1 MELNSAMALNDD
13 IFSDKIESIP
23 TREGMGKALVEIAE
37 KDEKVFCVTADVA
50 ESVRVHYFAQKFPNR
65 FIQCGVAEQNM
76 AGVAAGLAYAG
87 KKVFMAAYGV
97 FNPGRNY
104 DQIRVAI
111 CYANADVKVI
121 ASHTGLTV
129 GPDGATHQALE
140 DIGLMRGLPRMCV
153 IYPSDSIQAYK
164 ATYGIY
170 EKYGPCYLRLSREK
184 MPVFTTIETPFKIGK
199 ANVLVFG
206 EDVSIIATGPLV
218 YEALQAAKL
227 LEEYGIRVE
236 VIDCSTLS
244 YSDFDKETIIKS
256 AKKTGKVVT
265 VEEHQIVNGLGSA
278 IAEVLSESYPTR
290 LLRIG
295 MPMKFGESGEGI
307 ELLKHY
313 GLWRNSIAEK
323 VKKFVL
329 GEVNS

>member
-1 MELNSAMALNDD
+1 MEINQDINLNKDLFGKLD
-13 IFSDKIESIP
+13 SIP
-23 TREGMGKALVEIAE
+23 TREGMGKAIVDIATN
-37 KDEKVFCVTADVA
+37 DENVFCVTADVA
-50 ESVRVHYFAQKFPNR
+50 ESVRVHYFAQKFPYR

-87 KKVFMAAYGV
+87 KTVFMAAYGV

-111 CYANADVKVI
+111 CYANANVKVV

-140 DIGLMRGLPRMCV
+140 DIGLMRGLPRMTV
-153 IYPSDSIQAYK
+153 VYPSDSIQAYK
-164 ATYGIY
+164 ATYAIY
-170 EKYGPCYLRLSREK
+170 KKKGPCYLRLSREK
-184 MPVFTTIETPFKIGK
+184 MPVFTTVDTPFEIGK
-199 ANVLVFG
+199 SNIMCFG
-206 EDVSIIATGPLV
+206 EDVTIISTGPLV
-218 YEALQAAKL
+218 YEAIQAAQI
-227 LEEYGIRVE
+227 LENYGIRAE

-244 YSDFDKETIIKS
+244 YDDFDKNTIIKS

-278 IAEVLSESYPTR
+278 VAEVLSENYPTKV
-290 LLRIG
+290 LRIG
-295 MPMKFGESGEGI
+295 MNMQFGESGEGI

-313 GLWRNSIAEK
+313 GLWRDKIADK
-323 VKKFVL
+323 IKKFVM
-329 GEVNS
+329 GD